1 MVDPEIAE
9 EGGRLLA
16 SAIAALLEDASSYA
30 ADEGVA
36 PLGDKAKR
44 LAAVGDDLKALAGAM
59 SVLTRT

>member
-1 MVDPEIAE
+1 MVDAEIAE

-16 SAIAALLEDASSYA
+16 SAIAALLEDASAYA
-30 ADEGVA
+30 ADEAIA
-36 PLGDKAKR
+36 PLGDKAKC